1 MSELAMTVGSS
12 DSQNA
17 EGDDDRPVW
26 PFFSVVLTLTWGLQL
41 PAVLAQRGAIEGPVE
56 RYLPLA
62 MLGTFGPVLA
72 AVLVCARE
80 TGLAGMRIPFSRL
93 QGRPLSLRWCLLALL
108 GFAALHVVSVAL
120 FALAGGSAAGRWLY
134 LPQTAQHVAAM
145 LLIPWAEEPGWRG
158 LALPRLRR
166 RWSPL
171 AAALLLGFVW
181 AAWHT
186 MMFLLQDISPIA
198 LAFAFLNIFAG
209 SVLFSWLYEHTRGS
223 LWIAVIAHMGAHLHN
238 PARALPGDLTP
249 FAIYTLA
256 LCAAAVALVLADR
269 ARWLRAPA

>member
-1 MSELAMTVGSS
+1 MIVGSS
-12 DSQNA
+12 DSRSS
-17 EGDDDRPVW
+17 EVDDDQPVW
-26 PFFSVVLTLTWGLQL
+26 SFFSVVLTLTWGLQL
-41 PAVLAQRGAIEGPVE
+41 PAVLAQRGAIDGPVE

-62 MLGTFGPVLA
+62 MLGTFGPVMA

-80 TGLAGMRIPFSRL
+80 AGLAGMRVPFSRL
-93 QGRPLSLRWCLLALL
+93 RGRPVQLRWYLLALL
-108 GFAALHVVSVAL
+108 GFTALHVAGVAL
-120 FALAGGSAAGRWLY
+120 FALAGDSAAGRWLY

-171 AAALLLGFVW
+171 AAALVLGSVW

-186 MMFLLQDISPIA
+186 MMFLLQDLSPGA
-198 LAFAFLNIFAG
+198 LAFAYLNILAG
-209 SVLFSWLYEHTRGS
+209 SVLFSWLYEHTQGS
-223 LWIAVIAHMGAHLHN
+223 LWIAVVAHMGAHLHN

-256 LCAAAVALVLADR
+256 LCAAGIGLVVTDR
-269 ARWLRAPA
+269 ARWLRAPD